1 MDRHSNSE
9 KQGNLKPNKLI
20 LESSPYLLQHAYNP
34 VEWYSWNEEAL
45 IKSKNEDKPIFL
57 SVGYSACHWCHVMAH
72 ESFEDEE
79 IARILNKDFVNIKVD
94 REERPDIDEIYQ
106 KVCQLATGNG
116 GWPLS
121 VFLTPD
127 QKPFYVGTYFPKY
140 SRYGLPG
147 FATILET
154 LSNTYKEKKNDI
166 EKATKEFMDSLMAA
180 SGNLTTGESKGIEKS
195 ILDESAVNLLQIA
208 DPIHGGFGQA
218 PKFPN
223 TTNLLFLLRYYD
235 HSKNS
240 QFLNFVEFTANK
252 IASGGIHDHVGGG
265 FARYSTDQKWLVPHF
280 EKMLYDNALLIQL
293 FAELYQITKK
303 GKYLDLVIKTCNY
316 ITREMTYNENEK
328 LCGFFSSQD
337 ADSEGEEGKYYVWK
351 KDEIEEILK
360 HEKISEIF
368 CDYFGVSQGGNFEG
382 KNILNI
388 TKSLESLS
396 KKYDLSV
403 EEIRLLIDGSLD
415 LLLDYRTQREPPG
428 KDEKILISW
437 NSLMISAFI
446 SAYNITGNLE
456 YLNIAKKNINFIE
469 NKLSIK
475 KYRLMHTYKDGK
487 SKLNG
492 YLDDYA
498 YYINSLI
505 DCFESDSEFSYL
517 EKAIG
522 YTDAMISHFWDI
534 DGGNFYS
541 TSDDHEELLIR
552 TKNFYDL
559 AVPSGN
565 SMATY
570 ALLRLHFITQNNE
583 YYDKAISVIKSCLAA
598 SVENP
603 FGFGQLLISI
613 YLYIQK
619 PIEIIILKNDK
630 LDSTKTIQNNSLTS
644 WISKEFI
651 PNKTFVVIDYGSR
664 NHQKLLTSNKC
675 PIIENKEIHGT
686 NEKKSNEYAY
696 ICRDFTCSL
705 PINNKDE
712 LKKYIDNLKKNN

>member
-1 MDRHSNSE
+1 MERHSNAE
-9 KQGNLKPNKLI
+9 KKGNQPNKLI

-34 VEWYSWNEEAL
+34 VQWYPWNEESL
-45 IKSKNEDKPIFL
+45 NKSKSEDKPIFL

-79 IARILNKDFVNIKVD
+79 IAQILNTNFVNIKVD

-140 SRYGLPG
+140 SRYGIPG

-154 LSNTYKEKKNDI
+154 LSTTYKQKKNDI
-166 EKATKEFMDSLMAA
+166 ERATKEFMNSLIES
-180 SGNLTTGESKGIEKS
+180 SGNLVKGSLKEIEKS
-195 ILDESAVNLLQIA
+195 ILDESAINLLQIA

-223 TTNLLFLLRYYD
+223 TTNLLFLLRYY
-235 HSKNS
+235 HFSQNS
-240 QFLNFVEFTANK
+240 QFLHFVEFTANK
-252 IASGGIHDHVGGG
+252 IASGGIHDHLGGG

-280 EKMLYDNALLIQL
+280 EKMLYDNALLVQL

-303 GKYLDLVIKTCNY
+303 EKYREIVVKTCNY
-316 ITREMTYNENEK
+316 ITREMTFTENGK
-328 LCGFFSSQD
+328 LSGFFSSQD

-351 KDEIEEILK
+351 RDEIEKILK

-368 CDYFGVSQGGNFEG
+368 CDYFGISQGGNFEG

-388 TKSLESLS
+388 TKSLDLLA
-396 KKYDLSV
+396 KKYQLSLT
-403 EEIRLLIDGSLD
+403 ETRQLIDDSLN
-415 LLLDYRTQREPPG
+415 LLLDYRIRREPPG

-437 NSLMISAFI
+437 NSLIISSFV

-456 YLNIAKKNINFIE
+456 YLNISKKTITFIE
-469 NKLSIK
+469 EKFSLGEF
-475 KYRLMHTYKDGK
+475 RLNHTYKDGK

-498 YYINSLI
+498 YYINSLL
-505 DCFESDSEFSYL
+505 DCFEADSEFPYL

-522 YTDAMISHFWDI
+522 YTNAMISHFWDNN
-534 DGGNFYS
+534 DGNFYS
-541 TSDDHEELLIR
+541 TSDDHEELILR

-565 SMATY
+565 SMAAY
-570 ALLRLHFITQNNE
+570 ALLRLHFITQKNE
-583 YYDKAISVIKSCLAA
+583 YYDKAVSIIKSCLTAA
-598 SVENP
+598 IENP
-603 FGFGQLLISI
+603 FGFGQILISL
-613 YLYIQK
+613 YLFVQK
-619 PIEIIILKNDK
+619 PIEVIIIKNNRLKDK
-630 LDSTKTIQNNSLTS
+630 TTTDSLNSWT
-644 WISKEFI
+644 SKEFI
-651 PNKTFVVIDYGSR
+651 PNKISIVVDNDSENYKQLISE
-664 NHQKLLTSNKC
+664 NIC
-675 PIIENKEIHGT
+675 PILKNKEIPSKEV
-686 NEKKSNEYAY
+686 NQSKEIVYVCK
-696 ICRDFTCSL
+696 DFTCSI
-705 PINNKDE
+705 PIYNKEDLE
-712 LKKYIDNLKKNN
+712 KYLYNSKTTNK

>member
-1 MDRHSNSE
+1 MERHSNAE
-9 KQGNLKPNKLI
+9 KKGNQPNKLI

-34 VEWYSWNEEAL
+34 VQWYPWNEESL
-45 IKSKNEDKPIFL
+45 NKSKSEDKPIFL

-79 IARILNKDFVNIKVD
+79 IAQILNTNFVNIKVD

-140 SRYGLPG
+140 SRYGIPG

-154 LSNTYKEKKNDI
+154 LSNTYKQKKNDI
-166 EKATKEFMDSLMAA
+166 ERATKEFMTSLIES
-180 SGNLTTGESKGIEKS
+180 SGNLIKGGLKEIEKS
-195 ILDESAVNLLQIA
+195 ILDESAINLLQIT

-223 TTNLLFLLRYYD
+223 TTNLLFLLRYY
-235 HSKNS
+235 HFSQNS
-240 QFLNFVEFTANK
+240 QFLHFVEFTANK

-265 FARYSTDQKWLVPHF
+265 FSRYSTDQKWLVPHF
-280 EKMLYDNALLIQL
+280 EKMLYDNALLVQL

-303 GKYLDLVIKTCNY
+303 EKYREIVLKTCNY
-316 ITREMTYNENEK
+316 ITREMTFTENGK
-328 LCGFFSSQD
+328 LSGFFSSQD

-351 KDEIEEILK
+351 KDEIEKILK

-368 CDYFGVSQGGNFEG
+368 CDYLGISQGGNFEG

-388 TKSLESLS
+388 TKSLDLLA
-396 KKYDLSV
+396 KKYQLSLT
-403 EEIRLLIDGSLD
+403 ETRQLIDDSLN
-415 LLLDYRTQREPPG
+415 LLLEYRRSREPPG

-437 NSLMISAFI
+437 NSLMISSFV

-456 YLNIAKKNINFIE
+456 YLDIAKKTITFIE
-469 NKLSIK
+469 EKFCLGEF
-475 KYRLMHTYKDGK
+475 RLNHTYKNGK

-498 YYINSLI
+498 YYINSLL
-505 DCFESDSEFSYL
+505 DCFEADSEFPYL

-522 YTDAMISHFWDI
+522 YTNAMIFHFWDNN
-534 DGGNFYS
+534 DGNFYS
-541 TSDDHEELLIR
+541 TSDDHEELILR

-565 SMATY
+565 SMAAY

-583 YYDKAISVIKSCLAA
+583 YYDKAVSIMKSCLTAA
-598 SVENP
+598 IENP

-613 YLYIQK
+613 YLFVQK
-619 PIEIIILKNDK
+619 PIEVIIIKNNRLKDKTTND
-630 LDSTKTIQNNSLTS
+630 LLNSWT
-644 WISKEFI
+644 SKEFI
-651 PNKTFVVIDYGSR
+651 PNKISIVVDYGSK
-664 NHQKLLTSNKC
+664 NYKQLISENIC
-675 PIIENKEIHGT
+675 PILKNKEIPSKEV
-686 NEKKSNEYAY
+686 NQSKEIVY
-696 ICRDFTCSL
+696 ICKDFTCSI
-705 PINNKDE
+705 P
-712 LKKYIDNLKKNN
+712 IDNKEDLEKYLYNLKT